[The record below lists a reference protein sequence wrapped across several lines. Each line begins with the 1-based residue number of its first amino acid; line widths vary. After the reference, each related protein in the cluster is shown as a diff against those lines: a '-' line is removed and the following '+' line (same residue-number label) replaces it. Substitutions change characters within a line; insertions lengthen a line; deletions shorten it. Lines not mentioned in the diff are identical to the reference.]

1 MARRLAPA
9 AALAALVL
17 VAPAA
22 GDNSGKIATLHAKI
36 AAAQRHEAALNA
48 QIVDVTSQI
57 RILERQVGGVSQRL
71 SLLQRDLEL
80 HQRRL
85 DKLNALFTFE
95 TQRLVFLRSQ
105 YQRVLNLLSR
115 RLIDIYESHGPST
128 FDVLLNSKSIE
139 DAVRQLRYLKAI
151 ALQDHALGGPAHDF
165 SRKLFEL
172 CLEPCRGIDGNAT
185 DAVGALAARNAR
197 IEHTTRCRN
206 PPYQYA

>member
-1 MARRLAPA
+1 MARRLAPV
-9 AALAALVL
+9 ALLVGLL
-17 VAPAA
+17 VGGAPAS
-22 GDNSGKIATLHAKI
+22 GDNSGKIAALHAKI
-36 AAAQRHEAALNA
+36 AAAREHEAALRG
-48 QIVDVTSQI
+48 QIASVTSEI
-57 RILERQVGGVSQRL
+57 RTLERQVGGVSQRL

-151 ALQDHALGGPAHDF
+151 ALQDQKITHDV
-165 SRKLFEL
+165 
-172 CLEPCRGIDGNAT
+172 GIAR
-185 DAVGALAARNAR
+185 DAMRTARVKTNKVR
-197 IEHTTRCRN
+197 VVV
-206 PPYQYA
+206 